1 MTAQDSRLVQ
11 SLAADEPANTFPAS
25 PPRRDPIEDADASF
39 TRKRPRLHS
48 GSNSLPAMDTNTD
61 PQTPTNPAASPA
73 EKQVEMTIRS
83 HPPSSPLPAGD
94 EAGHGSANHVL
105 EDALPTSE
113 QSPILIAIRV
123 DAAHHFSQ
131 FPYSHIGT
139 YATVIRELGQHV
151 GSSSEVDPIFF
162 TGLARWLNELPHPS
176 ADLEGFYASKAIFWE
191 DFATLV
197 NKFLYR
203 RGPFSHHIPDRQMT
217 DIFYAFLSA
226 YVRLCSLLLL
236 ADVQLLSL
244 PRSDDIYL
252 PPLLSPKHIRHL
264 PAILR
269 ADRAPVY
276 AMMSRDHSTDLRKLC
291 LRLQQ
296 DFLVAEGP
304 ENLFR
309 LADRAI
315 QHVPMSLQNFI
326 ASNVVV
332 VLQALGSSI
341 FVNHISTSAQARS
354 EFCRGTLLFLEKYMD
369 DLFNLDRTTDANC
382 ARDLIQSFHYL
393 LFDLCIWDKSIESQL
408 LDRFLDFKSAESP
421 TTSSSSEVAQTRDQD
436 AYRRDAE
443 CFPALVANAWKFK
456 ILRRYLTKG
465 KMDLRMM
472 SITAM
477 DTGLVDIWKQYNDR
491 EPECRHPV
499 MQYLADFLLD
509 GNVMDYIISVDS
521 HPQLIARA
529 GNILGFLVVTQRWS
543 DSQADATWNTVA
555 TNPDPR
561 VVSATMT
568 MIRGIVNLMKPMELM
583 YLCTKLYELPIGTYT
598 LEILRFLREISTRIT
613 DKATPE
619 DYAAR
624 GPSGCPWNVCIR
636 MVCDTVSH
644 VETTKGMLDIH
655 NEAVDH
661 LRLLV
666 HKVPIDERLAIYRE
680 CAGHIGSH
688 SPKATGSVKVISILA
703 SPFHPA
709 TDAFFQQNQDVV
721 RMILE
726 EIPWFVEAERETGAN
741 AAASMA
747 LSYRLELLSLMIH
760 RVGSSIPTEI
770 YEDLWEYTIGTRALS
785 NDARDSAWKQLLQT
799 NKSAPNNEYCRR
811 LVSSHLPN
819 MEPKFYTHAMFEFVE
834 NYSFPTTH
842 HVVETDDG
850 ENTVLQI
857 PGAELLWPMILSSP
871 EGTIEDCAARLL
883 AARYVQID
891 EAEGVTLGDVEAAHV
906 ILVEK
911 CMQEI
916 RSACKIVRTQPS
928 SSVDAGTN
936 ATVSDTTVQEK
947 EGRCRRIILFQKL
960 LLAKIRQKPEFN
972 RGRRADSKVD
982 EMDVPYGDA
991 ITIRF
996 QSGNKER
1003 QTVMMGAD
1011 HTLDDL
1017 YRKLCH
1023 VVGYTKVNLFARG
1036 QRLNV
1041 AERPNEKICEVD
1053 FGGQL
1058 LVQGT
1063 PGTEVTRPLSV
1074 IAIGSSV
1081 FESTVVKYFDEL
1093 FSLMDSDDTISKLLF
1108 EYLSFFPAPSSIVD
1122 SVMTD
1127 EAQSEDL
1134 FPPGKFFQA
1143 RYAALALQARLQ
1155 EQIRYST
1162 LDEKFVTKAI
1172 RHLDAALLN
1181 TTLIA
1186 EKIASLQERRLATV
1200 LVNVLLE
1207 FLRGKYHVGSFVAIA
1222 NVLCEAERP
1231 SAETSATYF
1240 SDGARLANRLVT
1252 ILSVALEKKENA
1264 VVIHDCYGVI
1274 IEASLHSRVIWEAF
1288 IKHPEVPSLHRV
1300 LLLQDD
1306 RQSVRENISKKIAS
1320 ICGGG
1325 LPFTCPLSQ
1334 GEIAGQVWAGISAI
1348 LPDTVLYP
1356 KQSRELFTM
1365 ADHVF
1370 HVQDEHERNEGTLR
1384 MFLAT
1389 WSGLL
1394 LKHKHEEIVGR
1405 EETDYVVSGFTKLL
1419 LSCIMSLKSFKRPIN
1434 ASDIMEQ
1441 IFKKYIFT
1449 RSSSTLED
1457 GVAPV
1462 PILESHTRRE
1472 LYDLMLALVDDSST
1486 YSNLLKLAEE
1496 VEDEDFDPVMSTIS
1510 VDRSVEIRSGTGYV
1524 GLYNPRAICYANS
1537 LLTQLFMNVNFRKF
1551 MLGLELQERD
1561 GSQKLLLETQRLF
1574 TNMQHSFRRAADPR
1588 NFAACVKDSESMP
1601 IDISIQMDADEF
1613 YNSLFDQWER
1623 QLINETHKQQFRS
1636 FYGGQTLNQIKST
1649 ECEHVSERA
1658 EPFFAVQCDVL
1669 GKSTL
1674 QESLQAFVSGDV
1686 MEGDNKYKCESCGG
1700 KYVNAVKRTCFKEV
1714 PDNLIFHL
1722 KRFEFDLV
1730 DFSRKKVYDH
1740 FEFPPSIDINAYHV
1754 DYLSDPTKPQEEDM
1768 FDLVGVLVHTGTC
1781 EHGHYYSYI
1790 RERPCSTGSKVPDSK
1805 VPPWFEFDDSN
1816 VTPFD
1821 PADIAYRAFGG
1832 MTDDTYSRVL
1842 KQYSAYMLFYQRRTA
1857 LDADQSQWV
1866 TSTNETTPKVPM
1878 PKDLEHEVDIVN
1890 EALVQEYC
1898 LLDPDHTAFVRQLHV
1913 MSRSINHGSC
1923 SEDHAQEVHSLQI
1936 VLGHLGRIVWR
1947 HPSSD
1952 IFCETLV
1959 QLRRSVLPC
1968 TMCCTIALKFL
1979 AGDEHVFFNLL
1990 VRCPHA
1996 KVRSQIRN
2004 FFIDCLKVVR
2014 DQDPAMYGF
2023 EGMENDMD
2031 VDSPSLK
2038 EGVLTDVTSRLR
2050 QMADESYLSTRG
2062 WDDFY
2067 LMVIQIIEMG
2077 HSETAALLN
2086 HGFLQFCLTML
2097 SMHVHKSFQERNPE
2111 LWRILNKKTG
2121 IYNRLVACASTLL
2134 SQMDTHLPVIERNS
2148 SVDRQ
2153 DTLDRESMRFPLT
2166 FDERAMLY
2174 YWDNELKAIAVLDKA
2189 LEMFDS
2195 SKVDQFCPG
2204 DIVKSMLG
2212 WANAQAQNNLL
2223 KTINDGIALDPPF
2236 CDAYMRAGLSFC
2248 EASPA
2253 VDNVLKIITAV
2264 TKAIASQTRVDEER
2278 PPGGPAVLGFI
2289 VGLLNA
2295 DNTAI
2300 FQQKNR
2306 HVFFYWIMAKSR
2318 TWAPPLL
2325 MHTVDS
2331 VRHGANLVLRELY
2344 KTHNDW
2350 PEELV
2355 HAQWRTL
2362 RELAIEMMQH
2372 ILSGKNQ
2379 CMLKSHLSVLIE
2391 ACEYL
2396 IQQLFDLSQ
2405 SEDPALEAYRDE
2417 VQDPSCIFQWQQ
2429 HVEPAIN
2436 SWPQDDGLSAGDV
2449 YEQSEFGSESDM
2461 EDVADVDA

>member
-1 MTAQDSRLVQ
+1 MTAQDNHLVQ
-11 SLAADEPANTFPAS
+11 SLAADEPANTLPAS

-48 GSNSLPAMDTNTD
+48 GSNSLPAMETDTD
-61 PQTPTNPAASPA
+61 PHTPA

-83 HPPSSPLPAGD
+83 HPPSSPVPAGD
-94 EAGHGSANHVL
+94 EAGHGSTNHGL
-105 EDALPTSE
+105 EDALPTGE
-113 QSPILIAIRV
+113 QSPILIASSEDEPGSPPIMIIDDDDDDDAAGFAVQV
-123 DAAHHFSQ
+123 DAANHFRQ
-131 FPYSHIGT
+131 FPYSHVGS
-139 YATVIRELGQHV
+139 YATVVRDLGQHV
-151 GSSSEVDPIFF
+151 GSSNEVDPAFF
-162 TGLARWLNELPHPS
+162 TGLAQWLNGLPDPS
-176 ADLEGFYASKAIFWE
+176 VDLQGFYASKAIFWD
-191 DFATLV
+191 DFALLI
-197 NKFLYR
+197 NKILSR
-203 RGPFSHHIPDRQMT
+203 RGPFSHQIPDRQMT

-236 ADVQLLSL
+236 ADLQLLSL
-244 PRSDDIYL
+244 PRSDDVYL
-252 PPLLSPKHIRHL
+252 PPLLSPKHIRQLHS
-264 PAILR
+264 ILR
-269 ADRAPVY
+269 TDRAFVY
-276 AMMSRDHSTDLRKLC
+276 QMMSKEHSTDLRKLC

-296 DFLVAEGP
+296 DFLAAEGS

-309 LADRAI
+309 LANQAI
-315 QHVPMSLQNFI
+315 QHVPMSIQNFI
-326 ASNVVV
+326 ATNVVV
-332 VLQALGSSI
+332 VLQTLGASM
-341 FVNHISTSAQARS
+341 FANHIPTSAQARS
-354 EFCRGTLLFLEKYMD
+354 EYCRGTLLFLEKYMD
-369 DLFNLDRTTDANC
+369 DLFNLDRTTDANS
-382 ARDLIQSFHYL
+382 ARDLIQAFHYL
-393 LFDLCIWDKSIESQL
+393 LVDLCIWDKSIESQL

-421 TTSSSSEVAQTRDQD
+421 TISSSAQVTPTRDQD
-436 AYRRDAE
+436 AYRRDTE

-509 GNVMDYIISVDS
+509 GSVMDYIISVDS

-568 MIRGIVNLMKPMELM
+568 MLRGIVNLMKPNELM
-583 YLCTKLYELPIGTYT
+583 YLCTKLYELPIRTYT

-624 GPSGCPWNVCIR
+624 GPSACPWNVCIR

-655 NEAVDH
+655 NEAVEH
-661 LRLLV
+661 LRQLV
-666 HKVPIDERLAIYRE
+666 YRVPIDERLAIYRE

-688 SPKATGSVKVISILA
+688 SPKATGSVKVIYTLA
-703 SPFHPA
+703 SQSNPA

-726 EIPWFVEAERETGAN
+726 EIPWFVEAEREAGAN
-741 AAASMA
+741 APTSMA
-747 LSYRLELLSLMIH
+747 LRYRLELLSLMIH
-760 RVGSSIPTEI
+760 RVGASIPTEI

-799 NKSAPNNEYCRR
+799 NKLVPNNEFCRQ

-819 MEPKFYTHAMFEFVE
+819 MEPKFYTHAMFEFVA

-842 HVVETDDG
+842 QVVETDHG
-850 ENTVLQI
+850 ENAVLQI

-871 EGTIEDCAARLL
+871 EGTIEDYAARLL

-916 RSACKIVRTQPS
+916 RSACKIVRTQS
-928 SSVDAGTN
+928 SSSADAGTN

-960 LLAKIRQKPEFN
+960 LLEKIRQKPEFN

-996 QSGNKER
+996 QCGNNER

-1036 QRLNV
+1036 QRLNI
-1041 AERPNEKICEVD
+1041 AERSNEKISEVD

-1058 LVQGT
+1058 LVQRA
-1063 PGTEVTRPLSV
+1063 PEAEVTRPLSGIV
-1074 IAIGSSV
+1074 TGSSV

-1093 FSLMDSDDTISKLLF
+1093 FSLMDSDDTISQLLF
-1108 EYLSFFPAPSSIVD
+1108 DYLSFFPAPSSIAD

-1155 EQIRYST
+1155 EQIRYSN

-1181 TTLIA
+1181 PTLIA
-1186 EKIASLQERRLATV
+1186 EDIASFQELQLATV

-1207 FLRGKYHVGSFVAIA
+1207 FLR
-1222 NVLCEAERP
+1222 ERP

-1240 SDGARLANRLVT
+1240 SDGARLANRLVS
-1252 ILSVALEKKENA
+1252 ILSMAIETNEDA
-1264 VVIHDCYGVI
+1264 MVIHDCYGVI
-1274 IEASLHSRVIWEAF
+1274 LEASLHSRVIWEAF
-1288 IKHPEVPSLHRV
+1288 IKHPKVPSLHR
-1300 LLLQDD
+1300 LLLLEDP
-1306 RQSVRENISKKIAS
+1306 RQSVRENISRKIDS

-1325 LPFTCPLSQ
+1325 LPFTCPLSK
-1334 GEIAGQVWAGISAI
+1334 GEIAGQIWAGISAI
-1348 LPDTVLYP
+1348 LPDTVRYP
-1356 KQSRELFTM
+1356 KQSRQLFTM
-1365 ADHVF
+1365 AEHVF
-1370 HVQDEHERNEGTLR
+1370 RVQDEHERNEGALR

-1389 WSGLL
+1389 WSDLL

-1405 EETDYVVSGFTKLL
+1405 EEIDYVVSGLTKLL
-1419 LSCIMSLKSFKRPIN
+1419 LSCIMSLKSFKRSVN
-1434 ASDIMEQ
+1434 AGDIMEQ

-1457 GVAPV
+1457 GVAPI

-1486 YSNLLKLAEE
+1486 YSNLLKLTEE
-1496 VEDEDFDPVMSTIS
+1496 VESEEFDPVMSTVS
-1510 VDRSVEIRSGTGYV
+1510 VDRSMEIRSSTGYV

-1551 MLGLELQERD
+1551 MLGLELQECD

-1574 TNMQHSFRRAADPR
+1574 TNMQHSFRKAADPR
-1588 NFAACVKDSESMP
+1588 SFAACVKDSESMP

-1623 QLINETHKQQFRS
+1623 QLINEGHKQQFRS

-1722 KRFEFDLV
+1722 KRFEFDLA
-1730 DFSRKKVYDH
+1730 DFSRKKVYDY

-1754 DYLSDPTKPQEEDM
+1754 DYLSDPAKPQKEDM

-1790 RERPCSTGSKVPDSK
+1790 RERPCSTGSTVPTW
-1805 VPPWFEFDDSN
+1805 VEFDDSN

-1832 MTDDTYSRVL
+1832 MTDETYTRVQ

-1857 LDADQSQWV
+1857 LDTDQSQWV
-1866 TSTNETTPKVPM
+1866 TSTNERTPKVPM
-1878 PKDLEHEVDIVN
+1878 PKDLEHEVDVIN
-1890 EALVQEYC
+1890 EALVREYC
-1898 LLDPDHTAFVRQLHV
+1898 LLDPDHTTFVRQLHG

-1923 SEDHAQEVHSLQI
+1923 SEDHAQEIHSLQI
-1936 VLGHLGRIVWR
+1936 VLMHLGRIVWR
-1947 HPSSD
+1947 HPTPD

-1968 TMCCTIALKFL
+1968 ATCCTIALKFL
-1979 AGDEHVFFNLL
+1979 AADDRAFFNLL

-1996 KVRSQIRN
+1996 KVRSQIRS
-2004 FFIDCLKVVR
+2004 FFIDCLRVIR
-2014 DQDPAMYGF
+2014 DQEPSMYGL
-2023 EGMENDMD
+2023 EGIENEMD

-2038 EGVLTDVTSRLR
+2038 EGVLTDVTCRLR
-2050 QMADESYLSTRG
+2050 QMADESYVSVRG

-2067 LMVIQIIEMG
+2067 LTVTQIIEMG
-2077 HSETAALLN
+2077 HAETAALLN
-2086 HGFLQFCLTML
+2086 HGFLHFCLTML

-2121 IYNRLVACASTLL
+2121 IFNRLVACSSTLL
-2134 SQMDTHLPVIERNS
+2134 SRMDTSLPTIDRNS
-2148 SVDRQ
+2148 SGDRQ
-2153 DTLDRESMRFPLT
+2153 GTLDRESMRFPLT
-2166 FDERAMLY
+2166 HDERAMLF

-2189 LEMFDS
+2189 LEMFDH
-2195 SKVDQFCPG
+2195 SKVEHFYPG

-2212 WANAQAQNNLL
+2212 WANAPAQTNLF
-2223 KTINDGIALDPPF
+2223 KTINDGISLDPPF
-2236 CDAYMRAGLSFC
+2236 CDAYIKAGLSFC
-2248 EASPA
+2248 EASPV
-2253 VDNVLKIITAV
+2253 VDNVLRIITTV
-2264 TKAIASQTRVDEER
+2264 TKAIASPVRVDEER

-2295 DNTAI
+2295 ENKAI

-2306 HVFFYWIMAKSR
+2306 HVFFYWIMSKSR
-2318 TWAPPLL
+2318 TWAPHLL

-2331 VRHGANLVLRELY
+2331 VRQGATIILRELY
-2344 KTHNDW
+2344 KTHDDW

-2362 RELAIEMMQH
+2362 RELAIDMMQR
-2372 ILSGKNQ
+2372 ILSGKDQ
-2379 CMLKSHLSVLIE
+2379 GMLRSHLTPLIG
-2391 ACEYL
+2391 ACQYL
-2396 IQQLFDLSQ
+2396 VQQLYDLSE
-2405 SEDPALEAYRDE
+2405 SEDPALEVYRDE
-2417 VQDPSCIFQWQQ
+2417 VQDPSCIFQWRE

-2436 SWPQDDGLSAGDV
+2436 SWPQDDGLSAGDL